1 MPPLE
6 NPPSLLERTSS
17 LGSSD
22 APVLTE
28 EELLRQGNTR
38 SEAGRNLVEQN
49 VNQMARERLLRTLG
63 FALCF
68 FFMFVVAPLALGIMG
83 VVIWA
88 SIALNLDKDASC
100 DTPIRTYL
108 WGIMVILIW
117 SSWLQNLFIEYV
129 CDYDQERD
137 GAERPT
143 RVKIYQYVYLACHMT
158 WNILGLV
165 WVTGADTCSDTAPHM
180 YMSAKV
186 LSILMLVA
194 YITLFTGFVVLYYFA
209 WQVRYGSRVTA
220 DGAGEGFIDKLEV
233 VNFVADDFDDE
244 KYPKV
249 CCICME
255 DFGTNPGGEE
265 EEKLAI
271 VKTPCGHVYHK
282 ACLGNWLKGAR
293 QCPMCRTDLVD
304 AVNPGSEATGEAAGE
319 AEHVETD
326 HLNVV

>member
-1 MPPLE
+1 
-6 NPPSLLERTSS
+6 
-17 LGSSD
+17 
-22 APVLTE
+22 
-28 EELLRQGNTR
+28 
-38 SEAGRNLVEQN
+38 
-49 VNQMARERLLRTLG
+49 
-63 FALCF
+63 
-68 FFMFVVAPLALGIMG
+68 
-83 VVIWA
+83 
-88 SIALNLDKDASC
+88 
-100 DTPIRTYL
+100 
-108 WGIMVILIW
+108 MVILIW

-137 GAERPT
+137 GAEGPT

-271 VKTPCGHVYHK
+271 VKTPCGHVYRK

-304 AVNPGSEATGEAAGE
+304 AVIPGSEATGEAAGE